1 MTDPTP
7 LSSLSSALADVVAR
21 TAPSVVAV
29 RSHRARATGFV
40 WKPGL
45 IVTADEAL
53 ADEGEV
59 EIGLPDGSTTAA
71 TIAGRDHTTDIALLR
86 ADTALAPVKLATTV
100 PPLGALS
107 VVIATNRDTP
117 SAALGM
123 VSLSGK
129 SWRSLR
135 GGDIDARIE
144 LDVRLR
150 SSQQGGLALD
160 ASGEAFGMAVL
171 GPRRVLVIPTAT
183 IERVAAQLE
192 ARGRIARGYL
202 GLGLQPVRLDDGVG
216 AMVMNVDKAGPS
228 AAAGIRQ
235 GDVIVAVNDQ
245 KLSGVRALS
254 RTLGPASVG
263 AVVDVAARRGGEP
276 VSFKVTVGREARGV
290 SEDIAPEIVLSLEID
305 DPALADRLAA
315 LLGNI
320 AGVRLAGPGE
330 KATATIVTRD
340 PRIMPDDIA
349 LTQRELD
356 VLALM
361 AEGGSNKMI
370 ARQLNISVHTVKF
383 HVGSLL
389 DKLDATGRTDA
400 VAHAARRGVIEL

>member
-1 MTDPTP
+1 MTAPTP
-7 LSSLSSALADVVAR
+7 LSSLSSALADIVAR
-21 TAPSVVAV
+21 TAPSVVSV
-29 RSHRARATGFV
+29 HSHRSRATGFA

-53 ADEGEV
+53 ADEGAV
-59 EIGLPDGSTTAA
+59 EIGLADGSTAAA

-86 ADTALAPVKLATTV
+86 VDAAVAPVKLAATV

-107 VVIATNRDTP
+107 VVVATNRETP

-123 VSLSGK
+123 VSASGK

-144 LDVRLR
+144 LDVRLHG
-150 SSQQGGLALD
+150 SQQGGLALD

-171 GPRRVLVIPTAT
+171 GPRRVLVIPATT

-235 GDVIVAVNDQ
+235 GDVIVAVNGQ
-245 KLSGVRALS
+245 KLSGVRALA
-254 RTLGPASVG
+254 RTLGPSSVG
-263 AVVDVAARRGGEP
+263 TVVDVAVRRGGEP
-276 VSFKVTVGREARGV
+276 ASFKVTVVERPEA
-290 SEDIAPEIVLSLEID
+290 
-305 DPALADRLAA
+305 
-315 LLGNI
+315 
-320 AGVRLAGPGE
+320 
-330 KATATIVTRD
+330 
-340 PRIMPDDIA
+340 
-349 LTQRELD
+349 
-356 VLALM
+356 
-361 AEGGSNKMI
+361 
-370 ARQLNISVHTVKF
+370 
-383 HVGSLL
+383 
-389 DKLDATGRTDA
+389 
-400 VAHAARRGVIEL
+400 